1 MNNIISINPA
11 TEEIIR
17 TFEPI
22 DDSKLTDIIDTAR
35 RAFIEWR
42 FKSINVRSD
51 LLLKMSS
58 LLKTNMGKFSEL
70 ITLETG
76 KPVNQSISEIE
87 KCARLCE
94 YYAENVEEFLKA
106 EYIKTDAGESY
117 IQYDPLGVI
126 LGIMPWNFPFWQVFR
141 FAVPAIAGGN
151 TVIIKHAPNVTMTA
165 IQIENL
171 FRESGFPEGIFQILL
186 VDVDRIPKII
196 SHQYVKGV
204 SVTASERTGSIVAS
218 HAGKE
223 IKKTVLELGGS
234 DPFIIL
240 EDADINKAC
249 ESGAASRLINSGQ
262 TCISAKRFIIAESL
276 YTDFIDKFISVI
288 QNKKMGNPMDKD
300 TSIGPLARLD
310 ILETLYRQVD
320 ESVNKGARIIFHGE
334 NEQDKGYYFAPI
346 ILNNISR
353 NMPIYNEETFGPVC
367 AVIKVKD
374 ADEAVNIANDTRF
387 GLGASIWTADI
398 NRAKKLAFS
407 INAGQVSINGIV
419 KSDPRLPFG
428 GIEKSGYG
436 RELSYCG
443 CREFLNIKTIW
454 IN

>member
-22 DDSKLTDIIDTAR
+22 DDSKLTDIIDAAR
-35 RAFIEWR
+35 SAFIEWR

-58 LLKTNMGKFSEL
+58 LLKTNIEKFSEL

-94 YYAENVEEFLKA
+94 YYAENVEEFLKT

-151 TVIIKHAPNVTMTA
+151 TVLIKHAPNVTMTA

-171 FRESGFPEGIFQILL
+171 FRDSGFPEGIFQILL
-186 VDVDRIPKII
+186 VNVDRIPKII

-262 TCISAKRFIIAESL
+262 TCISAKRFIVAESL
-276 YTDFIDKFISVI
+276 YTSFIDKFISII
-288 QNKKMGNPMDKD
+288 QNKKMGNPMDKN

-320 ESVNKGARIIFHGE
+320 GSVTKGARIIFHGE
-334 NEQDKGYYFAPI
+334 NEQDKGYFFAPI
-346 ILNNISR
+346 ILDNIGR
-353 NMPIYNEETFGPVC
+353 NMPVYNEETFGPVS

-398 NRAKKLAFS
+398 NLAKNMAFR
-407 INAGQVSINGIV
+407 INAGHVSINGMV
-419 KSDPRLPFG
+419 KSDPGLPFG
-428 GIEKSGYG
+428 GTGKSGYG
-436 RELSYCG
+436 RELSYHG

-454 IN
+454 IK